1 MNEVRMVG
9 VPGEAVTVEQLP
21 IRENLRGK
29 EPYGAPQ
36 LPVAAAMN
44 TNENPYPPS
53 PALIA
58 DIAAAVAAAA
68 AEMNRYPDR
77 DLGALRARL
86 AEYVTERTG
95 TVVGPQN
102 LWAANGSNEILQQVL
117 QVFGGP
123 GRSALGFV
131 PSYSMHPILAG
142 GTDTHWIAGKR
153 TADFALDAEYAVAAI
168 TDLRPDVV
176 FLTNPNN
183 PTGHLIEH
191 ADLIAMIEAAPGI
204 VIVDEAYGEFSTGPS
219 AVRLLDRFA
228 TKLIVSRT
236 MSKAFAFAGG
246 RVGYLVAAPAI
257 VDAIALVRL
266 PYHLSALTQV
276 AAITAIDHRAETLAA
291 VAHLSAERDR
301 VSARLRGLGFTV
313 ISSHANF
320 ILYGGF
326 PDEALAWET
335 YLDGGVLVRDMHIPG
350 FLRVTVGLDEQ
361 NDRFLEISAQLA
373 TGLTGERK

>member
-1 MNEVRMVG
+1 MTG
-9 VPGEAVTVEQLP
+9 VPGEAVTLEQLP
-21 IRENLRGK
+21 IRDNLRGK

-53 PALIA
+53 PALAA
-58 DIAAAVAAAA
+58 DIATAVADAAA
-68 AEMNRYPDR
+68 NLNRYPDR
-77 DLGALRARL
+77 DLGALRTRL

-102 LWAANGSNEILQQVL
+102 VWAANGSNEILQQVL

-123 GRSALGFV
+123 GRTALGFV
-131 PSYSMHPILAG
+131 PSYSMHPIISG
-142 GTDTHWIAGKR
+142 GTDTHWIPGKR
-153 TADFALDAEYAVAAI
+153 TADFALDVDYAVAAI
-168 TDLRPDVV
+168 AELAPDVV

-183 PTGHLIEH
+183 PTGHLIDH
-191 ADLIAMIEAAPGI
+191 DDLVRMIEAAPGI
-204 VIVDEAYGEFSTGPS
+204 VIVDEAYGEFSAAPS
-219 AVRLLDRFA
+219 AVRLLDRFGD
-228 TKLIVSRT
+228 KLIVSRT

-246 RVGYLVAAPAI
+246 RVGYLIAAPAI
-257 VDAIALVRL
+257 VDAIQLVRL
-266 PYHLSALTQV
+266 PYHLSVLTQV

-301 VSARLRGLGFTV
+301 VSARLRELGYSV
-313 ISSHANF
+313 IESHANF

-326 PDEALAWET
+326 HDEGAAWES

-350 FLRVTVGLDEQ
+350 FLRVTVGLDEE
-361 NDRFLEISAQLA
+361 NDRFLAISAQLA
-373 TGLTGERK
+373 HDLTGARR

>member
-1 MNEVRMVG
+1 MTPL
-9 VPGEAVTVEQLP
+9 PGDSVTLADLP
-21 IRENLRGK
+21 IRETLRGK

-44 TNENPYPPS
+44 TNENPHPPS

-58 DIAAAVAAAA
+58 DIAKAVGEAAQQ
-68 AEMNRYPDR
+68 MNRYPDR
-77 DLGALRARL
+77 DLGALRSRL
-86 AEYVTERTG
+86 ADYVTERTG
-95 TVVGPQN
+95 TFVGPQN
-102 LWAANGSNEILQQVL
+102 LWAANGSNEILQQIL

-123 GRSALGFV
+123 GRTAMGFA
-131 PSYSMHPILAG
+131 PSYSMHPIIAD

-153 TADFALDAEYAVAAI
+153 TEDFALDIDYAASAI
-168 TDLRPDVV
+168 DELQPDVL

-183 PTGHLIEH
+183 PTGHLIGES
-191 ADLIAMIEAAPGI
+191 DLIRLIDAAPGI
-204 VIVDEAYGEFSTGPS
+204 VIVDEAYGEFSSGPS

-257 VDAIALVRL
+257 VEAIALVRL
-266 PYHLSALTQV
+266 PYHLSVFTQA
-276 AAITAIDHRAETLAA
+276 AAIAAIDHRAETLAT

-301 VSARLRGLGFTV
+301 MMARLAEMGYTV
-313 ISSHANF
+313 IDSHANF
-320 ILYGGF
+320 ILYGGLA
-326 PDEALAWET
+326 DEAAAWRT

-350 FLRVTVGLDEQ
+350 YLRVTVGLDEQ
-361 NDRFLEISAQLA
+361 NDAFLEISKKLA
-373 TGLTGERK
+373 PTTKRVNK

>member
-1 MNEVRMVG
+1 MNPL
-9 VPGEAVTVEQLP
+9 PGEAVSLDQLP
-21 IRENLRGK
+21 IRDTLRGK

-44 TNENPYPPS
+44 TNENPHPPS
-53 PALIA
+53 PALVA
-58 DIAAAVAAAA
+58 DIAKAVGEAAAA
-68 AEMNRYPDR
+68 MNRYPDR
-77 DLGALRARL
+77 DLAALRNRL

-102 LWAANGSNEILQQVL
+102 VWAANGSNEILQQVL

-123 GRSALGFV
+123 GRTAMGFV
-131 PSYSMHPILAG
+131 PSYSMHPIISD
-142 GTDTHWIAGKR
+142 GTDTHWIPGKR
-153 TADFALDAEYAVAAI
+153 TADFALDVDYAVGAI
-168 TDLRPDVV
+168 DEMRPDVL

-183 PTGHLIEH
+183 PTGHLIAED
-191 ADLIAMIEAAPGI
+191 DLIRLIEAAPGI
-204 VIVDEAYGEFSTGPS
+204 VIVDEAYGEFSAGPS

-228 TKLIVSRT
+228 GKLIVSRT

-257 VDAIALVRL
+257 VGAIQLVRL
-266 PYHLSALTQV
+266 PYHLSVFTQA
-276 AAITAIDHRAETLAA
+276 AAIAAIDHRAETLAS

-301 VSARLRGLGFTV
+301 ISARLRELGYDV
-313 ISSHANF
+313 IESHANF

-326 PDEALAWET
+326 ADEAAAWRT

-350 FLRVTVGLDEQ
+350 HLRVSVGLDHENDAFLAISEKLAPEQ
-361 NDRFLEISAQLA
+361 
-373 TGLTGERK
+373 K

>member
-1 MNEVRMVG
+1 MTAI
-9 VPGEAVTVEQLP
+9 PGEDLSLAELP
-21 IRENLRGK
+21 IRETLRGK

-44 TNENPYPPS
+44 TNENPHPPS
-53 PALIA
+53 PALVA
-58 DIAAAVAAAA
+58 DIAKAVAEA
-68 AEMNRYPDR
+68 AESMNRYPDR
-77 DLGALRARL
+77 DLGVLRSRL

-95 TVVGPQN
+95 VAVGPQN

-123 GRSALGFV
+123 GRTAMGFV
-131 PSYSMHPILAG
+131 PSYSMHPIISA

-153 TADFALDAEYAVAAI
+153 TADFALDTESALAALEE
-168 TDLRPDVV
+168 LRPDVV

-183 PTGHLIEH
+183 PTGHLIP
-191 ADLIAMIEAAPGI
+191 ADELERLIEAAPGI
-204 VIVDEAYGEFSTGPS
+204 VIVDEAYGEFSSGPS
-219 AVRLLDRFA
+219 AVRLIDEFPG
-228 TKLIVSRT
+228 KLIVSRT

-257 VDAIALVRL
+257 VDALQLVRL
-266 PYHLSALTQV
+266 PYHLSVFTQA
-276 AAITAIDHRAETLAA
+276 AAIAAIDHRAETLAS

-301 VSARLRGLGFTV
+301 VAARLRELGYAV
-313 ISSHANF
+313 IDSHANF

-326 PDEALAWET
+326 AHEAKAWET

-350 FLRVTVGLDEQ
+350 HLRVTIGLDEE
-361 NDRFLEISAQLA
+361 NDRFLAISEKLA
-373 TGLTGERK
+373 AGLTGEKK

>member
-1 MNEVRMVG
+1 MTPL
-9 VPGEAVTVEQLP
+9 PGESVTLDQLP
-21 IRENLRGK
+21 IRDTLRGK

-44 TNENPYPPS
+44 TNENPHAPS
-53 PALIA
+53 PALVA
-58 DIAAAVAAAA
+58 DIAKAVAEAAAA
-68 AEMNRYPDR
+68 MNRYPDR
-77 DLGALRARL
+77 DLAALRNRL

-123 GRSALGFV
+123 GRTAMGFV
-131 PSYSMHPILAG
+131 PSYSMHPIIAD
-142 GTDTHWIAGKR
+142 GTDTHWIPGKR
-153 TADFALDAEYAVAAI
+153 TADFSLDVDYAVGAI
-168 TDLRPDVV
+168 DELRPDVL

-183 PTGHLIEH
+183 PTGHLI
-191 ADLIAMIEAAPGI
+191 ASGDLIRMIEAAPGI
-204 VIVDEAYGEFSTGPS
+204 VIVDEAYGEFSSGPS
-219 AVRLLDRFA
+219 AVRLLDRFGD
-228 TKLIVSRT
+228 KLIVSRT

-257 VDAIALVRL
+257 VDAIQLVRL
-266 PYHLSALTQV
+266 PYHLSVFTQA
-276 AAITAIDHRAETLAA
+276 AAIAAIDHRAETLAS

-301 VSARLRGLGFTV
+301 IAARLRALGYEV

-326 PDEALAWET
+326 ADEAAAWRT

-350 FLRVTVGLDEQ
+350 FLRVTVGLDHE
-361 NDRFLEISAQLA
+361 NDAFLAISEKLA
-373 TGLTGERK
+373 PKNDGDRS